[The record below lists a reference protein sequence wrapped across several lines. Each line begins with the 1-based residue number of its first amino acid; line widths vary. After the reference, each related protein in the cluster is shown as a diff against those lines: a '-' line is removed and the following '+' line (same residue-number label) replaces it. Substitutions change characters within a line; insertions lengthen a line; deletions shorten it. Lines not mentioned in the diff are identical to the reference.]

1 MLETRNNLV
10 EMGFH
15 DAFHEKTGCMYIIEV
30 DMDDPELELVEEI
43 TESDIS
49 KL

>member
-1 MLETRNNLV
+1 MLEIRNNLV
-10 EMGFH
+10 EMGFY
-15 DAFHEKTGCMYIIEV
+15 DAIHEKNFCMYIIEV
-30 DMDDPELELVEEI
+30 DMDDLELVEEI